1 MASTECDSDD
11 DDDDDD
17 DNNSVSCSVD
27 DIPLVA
33 NSSSR
38 RCSGFQP
45 IRFETVQRAAAHT
58 SRMVGISRF

>member
-1 MASTECDSDD
+1 MVSIECDSGD

-17 DNNSVSCSVD
+17 DNNSVSCSID

-38 RCSGFQP
+38 RSGYQP
-45 IRFETVQRAAAHT
+45 IRPGTVQRAEAHT